1 MDLYSIAEVKE
12 CCHAPLASFNA
23 RLAEKPYQSAGLHR
37 LDGPRPN
44 VSYWR
49 SRAPQSRRQ
58 GGLLTEAVLKPPSA
72 LPIAR
77 ADKAALLRPASP

>member
-23 RLAEKPYQSAGLHR
+23 RLAEKPYQTAGFHR

-44 VSYWR
+44 VSYWHNPA
-49 SRAPQSRRQ
+49 APF
-58 GGLLTEAVLKPPSA
+58 
-72 LPIAR
+72 
-77 ADKAALLRPASP
+77 